1 MAGAIDNHVGKAVP
15 SGGLRTPY
23 SHLGRMPCED
33 TRAAGRVLLNEPPR
47 LSQP

>member
-1 MAGAIDNHVGKAVP
+1 MRYIVKPVVCEQFTAAV
-15 SGGLRTPY
+15 RQ
-23 SHLGRMPCED
+23 LGQA

>member
-1 MAGAIDNHVGKAVP
+1 MRYIVKPIDFEQFAEAV
-15 SGGLRTPY
+15 RQ
-23 SHLGRMPCED
+23 LGQG